1 MMRVVRIILVV
12 LVAISLTGDKPMDA
26 VVVINI
32 ESLMVLTDVN
42 SKNMIIQLNQNKE
55 AS

>member
-12 LVAISLTGDKPMDA
+12 LVAISLTGDTSMDA

-32 ESLMVLTDVN
+32 ESIGVLTDVN
-42 SKNMIIQLNQNKE
+42 GNNMIIQLNQNKE